1 MSITESVI
9 NEENIKEI
17 KVETEKSSQ
26 LQFEILK
33 TLFQLVNK
41 PSRKNLNRDIDILN
55 NISD

>member
-1 MSITESVI
+1 MSITENVI

-41 PSRKNLNRDIDILN
+41 PSRKNLSRDIDILN